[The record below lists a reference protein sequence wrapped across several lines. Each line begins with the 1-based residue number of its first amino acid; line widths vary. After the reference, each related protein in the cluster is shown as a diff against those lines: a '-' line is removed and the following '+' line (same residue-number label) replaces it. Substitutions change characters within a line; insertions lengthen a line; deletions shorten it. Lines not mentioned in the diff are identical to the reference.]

1 MNVILTKLLKP
12 SLFNIQ
18 VFISEKVSDE
28 RGDTPNNCWFRGKD
42 KGKHTNS
49 GKSGTSAH
57 YANYTPVE
65 DFHYGDDTTEPADAY
80 QADKDPVD
88 TEILDD
94 VDDEEN
100 DTFSSYVAL
109 DDVTI
114 LEAAELDEISL
125 LADTRDN
132 ELDPDVSAQLV
143 QANVQAYLSFGQDK
157 GEGKGK
163 GKSKGRYPVRMSHF
177 VIGRSSTTIER
188 TASEN

>member
-28 RGDTPNNCWFRGKD
+28 RGDTPNTRWFRGKD

-65 DFHYGDDTTEPADAY
+65 DYDYGDDTTEPADAY

-88 TEILDD
+88 TGIDEGEEILDD

-100 DTFSSYVAL
+100 DTFSLYVAL

-114 LEAAELDEISL
+114 LEAAELE
-125 LADTRDN
+125 
-132 ELDPDVSAQLV
+132 
-143 QANVQAYLSFGQDK
+143 
-157 GEGKGK
+157 
-163 GKSKGRYPVRMSHF
+163 
-177 VIGRSSTTIER
+177 
-188 TASEN
+188 